1 MSDFSVIEATLIAT
15 QQAKQDVEIDL
26 RSNLVDMTIYE
37 HIHKPWI
44 DARVVVID
52 DMGLKDKLNVQGVE
66 RFRITFGSADDPAS
80 PLFTK
85 FFFISRV
92 NDSQKLNER
101 ADLLALE
108 LVEDHVY
115 ANSMKQI
122 SRSYDTTIEDMI
134 EQIMFNELGKNVV
147 RNQFEGV
154 AQGPR
159 KIIVPYLSPLEAV
172 AWVKDRATTKTG
184 GPLFLHG
191 SLYTNNLIMSD
202 FDSLMRQKVV
212 NEKFPLRYT
221 EAGNSID
228 DKDEALSDYYEI
240 STFREQA
247 VDDMLGMYE
256 NGNIGSFYANIDA
269 GTGLTAGDH
278 VTVRDIIDE
287 FYTNNLIDPKSAQ
300 TVFDPTLTIQ
310 GKLSDDYDAV
320 NVFQVT
326 SSNMYNQFQSYHDEA
341 ILLDDNDNLIESQL
355 KIKNKIIR
363 AILKK
368 NVIDISMSGK
378 LFGEGQIGVGN
389 RLRLMFLSSAPSDN
403 GDILDQLDKRKSG
416 DYLIMAI
423 SHNFAEESHN
433 ASLRLTKIGELP
445 EDITLE

>member
-1 MSDFSVIEATLIAT
+1 MSDFSVIEATLVAS
-15 QQAKQDVEIDL
+15 QQSQKDVEVDL
-26 RSNLVDMTIYE
+26 RSNVVDMTIYE
-37 HIHKPWI
+37 HLQKPWG
-44 DARVVVID
+44 DARLVVID
-52 DMGLKDKLNVQGVE
+52 DMGRKDNLNVQGVE
-66 RFRITFGSADDPAS
+66 RFRITFGSNEDPAS

-92 NDSQKLNER
+92 NDSQKINER
-101 ADLLALE
+101 ADQLALE

-115 ANSMKQI
+115 ANAMKQI

-134 EQIMFNELGKNVV
+134 EQIMFNELGKTVV

-159 KIIVPYLSPLEAV
+159 KIIVPYLSPLEAI

-202 FDSLMRQKVV
+202 FDSLMRQPVV

-221 EAGNSID
+221 EANNSID
-228 DKDEALSDYYEI
+228 QDDDALSDYYNI
-240 STFREQA
+240 DAFKEQA

-278 VTVRDIIDE
+278 VSVRDIIDE
-287 FYTNNLIDPKSAQ
+287 FYTNNLIDPRSAQ

-341 ILLDDNDNLIESQL
+341 ILLDENDNLIESQL

-378 LFGEGQIGVGN
+378 MFGEGQIGVGN
-389 RLRLMFLSSAPSDN
+389 RVRLMFLGSSPNDN

-423 SHNFAEESHN
+423 SHNFKEEVHN

-445 EDITLE
+445 QDVTLE